1 MKKEI
6 NKYLTNGNLHI
17 ILLVFLIPAFFIRY
31 FIANAQIITNDGLL
45 YIKIAKSISSGNLQC
60 VADYGFFNLYSFLIA
75 LFQIALHDWEFSG
88 KMVSVVFGALTIIPL
103 FSLTK
108 RLFNQNVAIVSAL
121 LYCIHPRFVEYSSD
135 VLREPVFWFFSVTA
149 LWLTWEGISRKKYF
163 PFVLSSLATGFAIFT
178 RLEGALVFFVVI
190 LWILWFFFSDNKNRK
205 KYFLYALIF
214 IISLPILASPGL
226 VILKNKLNRWE
237 AGLSI
242 DKIPQLIYGNNQ
254 QLELEKEFYRD
265 VSGKSQ
271 AFYNLSSRHRYTT
284 FLAEVLYKFFK
295 SSNIVLFLLFIGGI
309 YKRRFIPYSQKDIIV
324 LIWFSLAFLGSYLYA
339 AKTYY
344 LGTRHGLLMVLP
356 AIVWA
361 GVGFYEIRERLR
373 KRLGDMKLFQR
384 YARFD
389 TTILIV
395 LILVTLVPQTV
406 FSYRY
411 DKIELKKAGI
421 ELKEMGFSN
430 TTIIVQPTLIRVAFY
445 ADSEAIQLPVN
456 AEEKVLITFLEEHK
470 NRILL
475 IDDRTIDLYTPSVMK
490 IIINNRFEK
499 LPLPSDQYKNYS
511 FSIYRI
517 R

>member
-1 MKKEI
+1 MSI
-6 NKYLTNGNLHI
+6 V
-17 ILLVFLIPAFFIRY
+17 LLVLLIPAFFIRY

-45 YIKIAKSISSGNLQC
+45 YIKIAKSISSGDLQG
-60 VADYGFFNLYSFLIA
+60 VTDYGFFNLYSFLIA

-88 KMVSVVFGALTIIPL
+88 KMVSIVFGTLTIIPL
-103 FSLTK
+103 FFLTK

-163 PFVLSSLATGFAIFT
+163 PFVLSSLATGLAIFS

-190 LWILWFFFSDNKNRK
+190 LWILWFLFSDRRNRK
-205 KYFLYALIF
+205 KGLLYVFIF
-214 IISLPILASPGL
+214 VFSLPILASPGL

-254 QLELEKEFYRD
+254 QLELEQEFSRD

-271 AFYNLSSRHRYTT
+271 AFYNLSTRHRYTT

-295 SSNIVLFLLFIGGI
+295 SSNIVLFLLFICGI

-356 AIVWA
+356 ALAWTGI
-361 GVGFYEIRERLR
+361 GFYEIRERIR
-373 KRLGDMKLFQR
+373 KWLGGVNLFQR

-389 TTILIV
+389 TVFLVI
-395 LILVTLVPQTV
+395 LILVALVPQTV
-406 FSYRY
+406 FSYRH
-411 DKIELKKAGI
+411 DKVEIKKAGI
-421 ELKEMGFSN
+421 ELKKMGFSN
-430 TTIIVQPTLIRVAFY
+430 TTFIVQPTLSRVAFY
-445 ADSEAIQLPVN
+445 ADAEATYLPDETDENKLV
-456 AEEKVLITFLEEHK
+456 AFLDEHK
-470 NRILL
+470 DQLL
-475 IDDRTIDLYTPSVMK
+475 VVDDRTIDKQVPFLKK
-490 IIINNRFEK
+490 IINDKRFEK
-499 LPLPSDQYKNYS
+499 LIIPKMDQYKKYS
-511 FSIYRI
+511 FSIYKI
-517 R
+517 N